1 MIVVMRP
8 GAERAEIDAVCSLI
22 RSEGLEA
29 FVSEGQERMIIGV
42 VGIDIDRVAHIGTM
56 PGVEQAIRVTSP
68 HKLASLEHQRDRTR
82 ITIGDT
88 VIGAGKP
95 LAVMAGPCSVESR
108 EQLFATARLVRREG
122 AHILRGGAYKPRT
135 SPYAFQGL
143 GESALQLLA
152 EARAE
157 TGMPIVSEMTDPGQM
172 ELFERYVDLI
182 QIGSRNMHNF
192 VLLRAAGQ
200 GRTPV
205 LLKRGFGATIDEWLM
220 AAEYILSA
228 GNSNVI
234 LCERGIR
241 TFEPATRNTL
251 DLSAVPVLREMTH
264 LPIVVDPSHGTGR
277 RSLVG
282 PMALAAAAVGAD
294 GLLIEVHPDP
304 PHARSDGDQS
314 LSFPEFGALM
324 DELRR
329 FEYLRQRERSQPIA
343 ARVPAGIGG
352 IRERIDEIDDQL
364 VALIEERGGL
374 ALAVQAAKGADA
386 HGHDVERE
394 RELLGRARSR
404 ATGAMDAEELE
415 MVLLAVV
422 RASRSMQRRHAATER
437 ASVNLPD
444 GAGALPPSS

>member
-8 GAERAEIDAVCSLI
+8 DAERADIDAVCALI

-29 FVSEGQERMIIGV
+29 FVSEGQERVIIGV
-42 VGIDIDRVAHIGTM
+42 VGIDIDRVAHIGTL

-82 ITIGDT
+82 ITIGGT
-88 VIGAGKP
+88 AIGAGNP
-95 LAVMAGPCSVESR
+95 LVVMAGPCSVETP
-108 EQLFATARLVRREG
+108 EQLFETARLVKREG
-122 AHILRGGAYKPRT
+122 AQMLRGGAYKPRT

-143 GESALQLLA
+143 GEDGLALLA

-157 TGMPIVSEMTDPGQM
+157 TGLPIVSEMTDASQM
-172 ELFERYVDLI
+172 ESFERYVDLI

-192 VLLRAAGQ
+192 TLLRAAGQ

-220 AAEYILSA
+220 AAEYVLSA

-241 TFEPATRNTL
+241 TFEHATRNTL

-282 PMALAAAAVGAD
+282 PMALGAAAVGAD

-329 FEYLRQRERSQPIA
+329 LEFLRQRGGAEAEGRPM
-343 ARVPAGIGG
+343 PAGVSEM
-352 IRERIDEIDDQL
+352 RERVDEIDDRL
-364 VALIEERGGL
+364 VRLLEERARL
-374 ALAVQAAKGADA
+374 ALAISGVKGGNS
-386 HGHDVERE
+386 HGHDPERE
-394 RELLGRARSR
+394 QELLSRARSR
-404 ATGAMDAEELE
+404 AAGPMDGEEVE
-415 MVLLAVV
+415 MVIEAVLK
-422 RASRSMQRRHAATER
+422 ASRQMQRRHATRVSAVK
-437 ASVNLPD
+437 A
-444 GAGALPPSS
+444 

>member
-8 GAERAEIDAVCSLI
+8 NAEKAEVDAVCALI

-29 FVSEGQERMIIGV
+29 FVSEGQERTIIGV
-42 VGIDIDRVAHIGTM
+42 VGIDIDRVSHIGTM

-68 HKLASLEHQRDRTR
+68 HKLASLEHQKDRTR
-82 ITIGDT
+82 ITIGGK
-88 VIGAGKP
+88 VPIGAGSP
-95 LAVMAGPCSVESR
+95 LAVMAGPCSVESVD
-108 EQLFATARLVRREG
+108 QLITTARLVQHEG
-122 AHILRGGAYKPRT
+122 AHMLRGGAYKPRT

-143 GESALQLLA
+143 GEDALELLV
-152 EARAE
+152 EARKE
-157 TGMPIVSEMTDPGQM
+157 TGLPIVSEMTDASQM
-172 ELFERYVDLI
+172 ESFEEHVDLI

-192 VLLRAAGQ
+192 TLLRAAGQ

-220 AAEYILSA
+220 AAEYVLSA
-228 GNSNVI
+228 GNANVI

-251 DLSAVPVLREMTH
+251 DLSAVPVLREKTH
-264 LPIVVDPSHGTGR
+264 LPIIVDPSHGTGK

-282 PMALAAAAVGAD
+282 PMALGAAAVGAD

-329 FEYLRQRERSQPIA
+329 LEFLRKKRPTTTRSTLLA
-343 ARVPAGIGG
+343 AEVGEM
-352 IRERIDEIDDQL
+352 RERIDDIDDELMRL
-364 VALIEERGGL
+364 VEERGQL
-374 ALAVQAAKGADA
+374 ALAIQDAKGIES

-394 RELLGRARSR
+394 RQVISR
-404 ATGAMDAEELE
+404 AVEVADGPMDADELE
-415 MVLLAVV
+415 VVLSAVV
-422 RASRSMQRRHAATER
+422 KASRQMQRRHAA
-437 ASVNLPD
+437 AAL
-444 GAGALPPSS
+444 AGSAGGNGVAR

>member
-1 MIVVMRP
+1 MIVVMKP
-8 GAERAEIDAVCSLI
+8 GAPKAEIDGVTALI

-29 FVSEGQERMIIGV
+29 FVSEGQERTIIGV

-82 ITIGDT
+82 ITIGGRDGIA
-88 VIGAGKP
+88 IGAGSP
-95 LAVMAGPCSVESR
+95 LVVMAGPCSVETPD
-108 EQLFATARLVRREG
+108 QLGETARLVRREG
-122 AHILRGGAYKPRT
+122 AHVLRGGAYKPRT

-143 GESALQLLA
+143 GEDALKLLA

-157 TGMPIVSEMTDPGQM
+157 TGLPVVSEMTDASQM
-172 ELFERYVDLI
+172 ELFERYVDII

-192 VLLRAAGQ
+192 TLLRAAGQ

-220 AAEYILSA
+220 AAEYVLSA
-228 GNSNVI
+228 GNANVI

-241 TFEPATRNTL
+241 TFEHATRNTL

-264 LPIVVDPSHGTGR
+264 LPVVVDPSHGTGK

-282 PMALAAAAVGAD
+282 PMALAAAAAGAD
-294 GLLIEVHPDP
+294 GLIIEVHPDP

-314 LSFPEFGALM
+314 LSFPEFGTLM

-329 FEYLRQRERSQPIA
+329 LEYLRRGEGRRSRQA
-343 ARVPAGIGG
+343 EVPASVEGM
-352 IRERIDEIDDQL
+352 RTRIDDIDEQL
-364 VALIEERGGL
+364 LGLVDERAQL
-374 ALAVQAAKGADA
+374 ALAIQDEKATDG
-386 HGHDVERE
+386 HGHDAGRE
-394 RELLGRARSR
+394 HEILSKARDM
-404 ATGAMDAEELE
+404 TGGALDAEELE
-415 MVLLAVV
+415 MVLSAVV
-422 RASRSMQRRHAATER
+422 RASRQMQRRHAAAKR
-437 ASVNLPD
+437 D
-444 GAGALPPSS
+444 GTRTPA